1 MLRTPQSTLEFG
13 QQNASLYLGFCCFI
27 HDQASRLELDRI
39 FFCTREG
46 EFFKAVFDALF
57 YQDEPT
63 NREIKTHILE
73 VSRLATFGPSLKSLD
88 AGSLMRI
95 WHQYTEQSP
104 FSFLTTLKLC
114 PQEMQGYFE
123 RAGLPL
129 NAPVAAPWCNR
140 EFMAVLGDEGFL
152 AAANDQLAENRKL
165 AVNYLETQF
174 AGSERIGMVDI
185 GWRGSTQDNLA
196 LIFEQKIIYG
206 FYLGIS
212 RYFNKQPE
220 NVRKSAFGPNRN
232 MSAEIFDL
240 LHAVDVMEMISNS
253 PGGSVTGYR
262 SDPKGKP
269 HALRKQD
276 PAEDAA
282 FLVFTKEFQDG
293 VISAAR
299 EADPLHLMNE
309 YADGHLKRRALT
321 AWREILNHPSD
332 ELVRTYFSLK
342 HNEEFGTGEFH
353 DKSRIPSV
361 TDILI
366 CPFSSRRWRKIR
378 EYVRYSQWAKG
389 VSRRTDLSPVQRL
402 TLPLLIKLGL
412 MVKAVKHRKPLGS

>member
-1 MLRTPQSTLEFG
+1 
-13 QQNASLYLGFCCFI
+13 
-27 HDQASRLELDRI
+27 
-39 FFCTREG
+39 
-46 EFFKAVFDALF
+46 
-57 YQDEPT
+57 
-63 NREIKTHILE
+63 
-73 VSRLATFGPSLKSLD
+73 
-88 AGSLMRI
+88 
-95 WHQYTEQSP
+95 
-104 FSFLTTLKLC
+104 
-114 PQEMQGYFE
+114 MQGYFE
-123 RAGLPL
+123 RAGLPM
-129 NAPVAAPWCNR
+129 NAPVAAPWCNQ

-165 AVNYLETQF
+165 TINYLETQF

-196 LIFEQKIIYG
+196 LIFEQKTIYG

-220 NVRKSAFGPNRN
+220 NVHKSAFGPNRN
-232 MSAEIFDL
+232 LSADNFDL

-262 SDPKGKP
+262 SGSNGKL

-299 EADPLHLMNE
+299 EADLEHLMKE
-309 YADGHLKRRALT
+309 YADGHLKCKALT

-366 CPFSSRRWRKIR
+366 CPFSPLRWRKIR

-389 VSRRTDLSPVQRL
+389 VSRRNDLSPVQRL

-412 MVKAVKHRKPLGS
+412 IVKAVKHRKPLSR